1 MTMPT
6 VKTDEDGLIKE
17 NSPCWNC
24 ENAYVEDIWF
34 EWMCKA
40 KECPYEKR
48 GENNAKGTN
57 AC

>member
-1 MTMPT
+1 MIKPN
-6 VKTDEDGLIKE
+6 VKTDEDGLIEE

-40 KECPYEKR
+40 KKCPYEKEGDSNGR
-48 GENNAKGTN
+48 
-57 AC
+57 